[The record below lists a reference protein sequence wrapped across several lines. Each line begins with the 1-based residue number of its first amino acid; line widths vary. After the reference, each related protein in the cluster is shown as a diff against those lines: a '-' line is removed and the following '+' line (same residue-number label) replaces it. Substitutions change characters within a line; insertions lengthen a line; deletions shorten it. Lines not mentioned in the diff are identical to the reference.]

1 VTIDPK
7 TIPAPIAYQIL
18 TGSVIFAGRRPTLQ
32 PRPLNPS
39 NQNFSYQWKW
49 LTFSSPHWS

>member
-18 TGSVIFAGRRPTLQ
+18 TGAAI
-32 PRPLNPS
+32 PRPIDFIS
-39 NQNFSYQWKW
+39 NRIYKISGGV
-49 LTFSSPHWS
+49 T

>member
-18 TGSVIFAGRRPTLQ
+18 TGSAI
-32 PRPLNPS
+32 PRPIGFIPS
-39 NQNFSYQWKW
+39 ISAAGIVT
-49 LTFSSPHWS
+49 LAPSVSSTPFAASRPW